1 MKSGLIYTLTVYR
14 IQIRSKINMDIS
26 VLMSKLRQFLRVF
39 VDYPGLDIVIAIV
52 IIFYVLW
59 TMRERQSSSGV
70 WFLLV
75 IAILFFMFGLGGITG
90 LGFGMSF

>member
-1 MKSGLIYTLTVYR
+1 
-14 IQIRSKINMDIS
+14 MDFSI
-26 VLMSKLRQFLRVF
+26 LMSKFKQFLRVF
-39 VDYPGLDIVIAIV
+39 VDYPGLNIVIAIA

-75 IAILFFMFGLGGITG
+75 IAIIFFMFGLGGLTG

>member
-1 MKSGLIYTLTVYR
+1 MDFSILI
-14 IQIRSKINMDIS
+14 
-26 VLMSKLRQFLRVF
+26 SKLKQFLRIF
-39 VDYPGLDIVIAIV
+39 VDYPGLDIVIAIA

-75 IAILFFMFGLGGITG
+75 VAILFFMFGLGGITG

>member
-1 MKSGLIYTLTVYR
+1 MDLSILI
-14 IQIRSKINMDIS
+14 
-26 VLMSKLRQFLRVF
+26 SKLKQFLRVF

-52 IIFYVLW
+52 ILFYVIW
-59 TMRERQSSSGV
+59 TMRDRQSSSGV

-75 IAILFFMFGLGGITG
+75 IAIAFFMFGLGGITG